1 MSSWMI
7 AGAVNEMTAG
17 SMLCRFQGDQ
27 GHRRLIGLLQE
38 QFVVGGDATIAGEIA
53 DVATIRELSP
63 GEILIRQGSADSN
76 FFFVLS
82 GVFRIFVNGREVA
95 IRRAGQHL
103 GEMAIIDP
111 SSRRTANVI
120 ASEPSIVADI
130 DEITFSR
137 LADKNPRLWRAL
149 ALELSRRLDER
160 KKFHQEPNG
169 KPILFIG
176 SSMEQLKIATAV
188 STAIPNDLIEVA
200 LWSQG
205 VFGASSFAIND
216 LETQIGIA
224 DFAVLVAGPDDQ
236 VTSRENQLDA
246 PRDNVIFELG
256 LFMGALT
263 RSRTFLLVPEGIKLK
278 IPTDLLG
285 LTCIEFD
292 LSAENVDDAVMSA
305 GEELIGV
312 ITKKGPK

>member
-7 AGAVNEMTAG
+7 AGTVNEMTAE
-17 SMLCRFQGDQ
+17 SMRGRFQGDQ
-27 GHRRLIGLLQE
+27 GRRRLIELLQE

-53 DVATIRELSP
+53 DVATVREFSP
-63 GEILIRQGSADSN
+63 GEILIRQGSAKSN
-76 FFFVLS
+76 LFFVLS
-82 GVFRIFVNGREVA
+82 GVFRVFVNGREVA

-103 GEMAIIDP
+103 GEMAMIDP

-130 DEITFSR
+130 DEVNFSR
-137 LADKNPRLWRAL
+137 LAGKNPRLWRAL

-176 SSMEQLKIATAV
+176 SSTEQFKIARAV
-188 STAIPNDLIEVA
+188 STAIPTELVEVI
-200 LWSQG
+200 LWWQG
-205 VFGASSFAIND
+205 VFGASSFPIDD

-236 VTSRENQLDA
+236 VTSRENQSDA

-263 RSRTFLLVPEGIKLK
+263 RSRTFLLVPEGFKVK

-292 LSAENVDDAVMSA
+292 PSAANVDDAVMYA
-305 GEELIGV
+305 VEELIGV